1 MTSSHR
7 PALGRG
13 LSALIPTASSA
24 AGIDAVD
31 IELIVPNPE
40 QPRLTF
46 DPAALQELADS
57 IREHGILQP
66 LIVTTV
72 VSDLGPTTYQLIA
85 GERRL
90 QAARLAGIE
99 RLPVVIREAAGRE
112 LLELA
117 LVENL
122 QREDLNP
129 LEEAGAFSRLTS
141 DFGLTQDEIAKRVGR
156 SRTSVTNTMRL
167 LLLEDDIRASLAS
180 GQITEG
186 HARSLLLIEDRAL
199 RLDAWRKIISDNLNV
214 RQTEEIARALKDMQA
229 TSDPKSSKTITIRER
244 IDPHVR
250 ALEDDLRH
258 ALGAKVS
265 LRTHGTGGSITI
277 RFHSPEEL
285 DGIID
290 RITRT

>member
-24 AGIDAVD
+24 AGIDTVD

-46 DPAALQELADS
+46 DPVALQELADS

-99 RLPVVIREAAGRE
+99 RMPVVIREAAGRE

-129 LEEAGAFSRLTS
+129 LEEAGAFSRLNS

-186 HARSLLLIEDRAL
+186 HARTLLLIEDRAL
-199 RLDAWRKIISDNLNV
+199 RLDAWRKVISDNLNV
-214 RQTEEIARALKDMQA
+214 RQAEEIARALKDMQA
-229 TSDPKSSKTITIRER
+229 TSDPKSGRTIAVRER

-250 ALEDDLRH
+250 ALEDNLRH

-265 LRTHGTGGSITI
+265 LRTHGSGGSITI

-290 RITRT
+290 RIVRS

>member
-24 AGIDAVD
+24 AGIDTVD

-46 DPAALQELADS
+46 DQDALRELTDS

-186 HARSLLLIEDRAL
+186 HARTLLLIEDRAL

-214 RQTEEIARALKDMQA
+214 RQAEEIARALKDMQA
-229 TSDPKSSKTITIRER
+229 TSDPKSGRTITVRER

-250 ALEDDLRH
+250 ALEDNLRH